1 MPFDSIQTA
10 PIANQLRNLLGPNGE
25 HWCKNVFEDSRGR
38 MCLLGALGKLYQ
50 WQESEEPKYNRALH
64 LLTQAIQQ
72 RRRLVGSAV
81 VVQQF
86 NDADSTDWQQIA
98 TVLGRL
104 EQIEVTHG
112 IATVG

>member
-50 WQESEEPKYNRALH
+50 
-64 LLTQAIQQ
+64 
-72 RRRLVGSAV
+72 
-81 VVQQF
+81 
-86 NDADSTDWQQIA
+86 
-98 TVLGRL
+98 
-104 EQIEVTHG
+104 
-112 IATVG
+112 

>member
-1 MPFDSIQTA
+1 MPFDSIQAA
-10 PIANQLRNLLGPNGE
+10 PIANQLRNLFGPNGE
-25 HWCKNVFEDSRGR
+25 HWRKDVFEDSLGR
-38 MCLLGALGKLYQ
+38 MCLLGALGKLY
-50 WQESEEPKYNRALH
+50 WHSIEESQYCRALR